1 MEYVYGVERWDESLR
16 EWRPQR
22 FDCRDLEEVGEVI
35 DLLNQAMPNAE
46 FRPAQYTV
54 KEFQVIRSFG

>member
-1 MEYVYGVERWDESLR
+1 MEYVYGVERWDESLH

-22 FDCRDLEEVGEVI
+22 FDCQSLEEVGEVI
-35 DLLNQAMPNAE
+35 DLLNQAMPNVE
-46 FRPAQYTV
+46 FKPAQYTV

>member
-22 FDCRDLEEVGEVI
+22 FDCRDLEEVGDVI

-54 KEFQVIRSFG
+54 REFQVIRSFG

>member
-1 MEYVYGVERWDESLR
+1 MEYVYGVERWDESFR

>member
-1 MEYVYGVERWDESLR
+1 MEYIYGVERWDTIR
-16 EWRPQR
+16 KEWRPQR
-22 FDCRDLEEVGEVI
+22 FDCQDLEEVGEVI

>member
-1 MEYVYGVERWDESLR
+1 MEYVYGVERWDAICQ

-22 FDCRDLEEVGEVI
+22 FDCQDLEEVGKVI
-35 DLLNQAMPNAE
+35 DLLNQAIPNAE

-54 KEFQVIRSFG
+54 KEFQMIRSFG

>member
-1 MEYVYGVERWDESLR
+1 MEYIYGVERWDTVR
-16 EWRPQR
+16 QEWRPQR
-22 FDCRDLEEVGEVI
+22 FDCQDLEEVGKAI

>member
-1 MEYVYGVERWDESLR
+1 MEYTYGVERWDESLR

-22 FDCRDLEEVGEVI
+22 FDCRDLKEVGEVI

-54 KEFQVIRSFG
+54 KEFQMIRSFG

>member
-54 KEFQVIRSFG
+54 KEFQIIRSFG